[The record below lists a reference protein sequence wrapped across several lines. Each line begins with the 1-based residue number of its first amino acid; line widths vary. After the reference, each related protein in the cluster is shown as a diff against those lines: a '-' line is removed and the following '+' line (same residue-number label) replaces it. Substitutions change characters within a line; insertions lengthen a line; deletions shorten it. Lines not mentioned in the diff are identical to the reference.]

1 VIGQKRSHPL
11 VTWRNVR
18 LGSKIGIGGASRLR
32 PPGRRRRS
40 PGRHFDF
47 VFRVSPSQVTIVGT
61 EFRLAAYIPATQV
74 TRDFSHSKNCAVIN
88 HVPLGRYFVFV
99 GILLLGMLF
108 IADWYLPSASPQT
121 LFPEARVNKSI
132 IRIKSAHKW
141 PEPIVIDTSL
151 PTIVPPL
158 PVLAK
163 APVINQPR
171 DALAQLN
178 SPLPKASEYPGPVR
192 AKRKVAAQTRPT
204 RTAAYRAIPEVLP
217 AGW

>member
-1 VIGQKRSHPL
+1 
-11 VTWRNVR
+11 
-18 LGSKIGIGGASRLR
+18 
-32 PPGRRRRS
+32 
-40 PGRHFDF
+40 
-47 VFRVSPSQVTIVGT
+47 VGT
-61 EFRLAAYIPATQV
+61 ELWLVAYIHATPV

-88 HVPLGRYFVFV
+88 QVPLGRYFAFV
-99 GILLLGMLF
+99 GSLLLGMLF
-108 IADWYLPSASPQT
+108 IANWYLPSASSQT
-121 LFPEARVNKSI
+121 FFRETRVDKSI

-171 DALAQLN
+171 EELALLN
-178 SPLPKASEYPGPVR
+178 SPMIKASEYPGPVR
-192 AKRKVAAQTRPT
+192 AKRKVAARARSTRL
-204 RTAAYRAIPEVLP
+204 AAYRATPEAQP